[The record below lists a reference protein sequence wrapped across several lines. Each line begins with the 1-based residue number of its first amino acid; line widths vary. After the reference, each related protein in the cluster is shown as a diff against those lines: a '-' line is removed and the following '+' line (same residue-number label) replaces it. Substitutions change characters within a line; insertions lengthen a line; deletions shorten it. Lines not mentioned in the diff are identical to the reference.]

1 MKILLL
7 GEFSSFHQNLAE
19 GLRALGHDAVVA
31 GDGDGYKNI
40 PVDINLGSNY
50 QNFYGKVERNLKK
63 IRFLTRIKDYDV
75 VQLINP
81 FFVNL
86 HFPLLQKLQL
96 PLLHKIY
103 EQISV
108 RNNKFFMTA
117 AGSDAYYW
125 KYANKKMLYSPIDDF
140 LRFDI
145 KKNKY
150 YMQSEKAWRF
160 NKKILNYL
168 DGIIPITYDYQICYE
183 GETEKLMPLI
193 PIPINTKKYKFI
205 DFKKKDKLHIF
216 HGLSRYGF
224 KGTRHI
230 ESAFKKIEK
239 KFPNYVKTTIIGGI
253 SFNEYMKHLSNSDV
267 VIDQVNCYSMGM
279 NALIS
284 MAMGK
289 IVMGGNEVES
299 NLNIHNMENPC
310 INVKPDSDDI
320 VEKVEELLDKRNSLK
335 LITQNGRKYIEK
347 YHDNIDIAQQYLDAW
362 QKV

>member
-40 PVDINLGSNY
+40 PVDIKLDSTH

-63 IRFLTRIKDYDV
+63 IKFLSRIEDYDV

-86 HFPLLQKLQL
+86 HIPFLQ
-96 PLLHKIY
+96 KIY

-125 KYANKKMLYSPIDDF
+125 KYANKKMLYSPLDDS

-150 YMQSEKAWRF
+150 FMQSDKAWKF
-160 NKKILNYL
+160 NKEILNHL
-168 DGIIPITYDYQICYE
+168 NGIIPIMYEYQICYT
-183 GETEKLMPLI
+183 GKTEKLMPLI
-193 PIPINTKKYKFI
+193 PIPINTDKHKFI

-253 SFNEYMKHLSNSDV
+253 SFDDYMRHLSKADV
-267 VIDQVNCYSMGM
+267 VIDQVNSYSMGM

-289 IVMGGNEVES
+289 IILGGNEIES
-299 NLNIHNMENPC
+299 NLNEHNLDNPC
-310 INVKPDSDDI
+310 INVRPDSDNI
-320 VEKVEELLDKRNSLK
+320 VEKVEELLDKKNYLES
-335 LITQNGRKYIEK
+335 IAHDGRQYIEK
-347 YHDNIDIAQQYLDAW
+347 YHSHISVAKQYLDAW
-362 QKV
+362 KKG